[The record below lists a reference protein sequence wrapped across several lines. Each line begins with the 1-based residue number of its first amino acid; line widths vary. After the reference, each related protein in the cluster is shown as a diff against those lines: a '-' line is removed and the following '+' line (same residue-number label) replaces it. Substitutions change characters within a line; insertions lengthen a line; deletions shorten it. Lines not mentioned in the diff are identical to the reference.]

1 MKTIKQSADLG
12 RYQSPVVC
20 AFGYDADNIL
30 CASADGSILD
40 SVTVEDYGE
49 L

>member
-1 MKTIKQSADLG
+1 MKTIKQSAG
-12 RYQSPVVC
+12 M
-20 AFGYDADNIL
+20 GYEAPDICLVGHRADSIL
-30 CASADGSILD
+30 CASVDGGILD

>member
-1 MKTIKQSADLG
+1 MKTIKQSAG
-12 RYQSPVVC
+12 M
-20 AFGYDADNIL
+20 GYEAPDICLVGYHAGSIL
-30 CASADGSILD
+30 CASVDGGILD